1 MRKKITLRILLLLLV
16 PLLLISAASYKSDFF
31 EIAKQIE
38 IFTTL
43 YKEVNMNYVDEVN
56 PAALMDKA
64 IKEML
69 DDLDPYTVFM
79 NEQDVE
85 DAKIRSSGEYSG
97 IGALIKNRN
106 GRLLVV
112 ETFKDYP
119 ADKAGFKAGDEII
132 KIGDVNV
139 ADVKDDASTLLK
151 GAPGSK
157 ISLTF
162 LRNGKTMNT
171 ELNRKDIEVDAVP
184 FYKLIDGKTGYIV
197 LNEFSRKATSQVTD
211 AIRDMKID
219 GLQNIIL
226 DLRGNPGG
234 LLNEAVDIVNLFA
247 PKGQLVVSTK
257 SKVEK
262 FNNVYLTQNNPLDT
276 EIPLVILINGRSA
289 SASEIVSG
297 SLQDLDRAVVLGSR
311 SFGKGLVQRPKP
323 LLYGTQVKITISR
336 YYIPSG
342 RGIQALDY
350 QNRDESGNAQ
360 RLDKK
365 NVQAFK
371 TKNGR
376 TVFDHGGIMPD
387 VPIDNQQLSP
397 ITKALLADDLIF
409 DFASQY
415 FYSHATVQLSEFRL
429 AEKDFEDFKTFV
441 KKQKFNY
448 QTNTEKSLNLTIE
461 AAEKDNFNAS
471 LQDDLNQV
479 KGKIEAE
486 KQALLEA
493 SKPEVLAQLTDEIVK
508 RYAYREGLY
517 EYYLTHDTSIL
528 KAQEILND
536 PKQYNS
542 ILGIR

>member
-1 MRKKITLRILLLLLV
+1 MRKKITLRILLILSIPV
-16 PLLLISAASYKSDFF
+16 LLISAASYKSDFF

-162 LRNGKTMNT
+162 LRNGKTMDT

-234 LLNEAVDIVNLFA
+234 LLNEAVDIVNLFV

-387 VPIDNQQLSP
+387 MPIDNQQLSP

-429 AEKDFEDFKTFV
+429 AEKDFEDFKAFV

-461 AAEKDNFNAS
+461 AAEKDNFNTG
-471 LQDDLNQV
+471 LQNDLNQA

-528 KAQEILND
+528 KAQEILNN